1 METSREIDG
10 TVSIVFLV
18 FLGSETEIVFRFCS
32 PVSRVRV
39 KSQTQAHRLVR
50 RQPSTVSK
58 PLPQARVFKNTLRKR

>member
-10 TVSIVFLV
+10 TVNIV
-18 FLGSETEIVFRFCS
+18 SCP
-32 PVSRVRV
+32 PVSRVRM

-58 PLPQARVFKNTLRKR
+58 PSPQARVFKNTLRKR